1 MAVPTTATTAATE
14 TDPAPVQPAAIA
26 SVSLTVSDPNML
38 EGSSQS
44 YRVELFD
51 AGGARL
57 SQAGRTIA
65 VRSSSGSL
73 VVESASGRI
82 RASVPGSA
90 YLIAT
95 AGGVSDSVQLVVAA
109 VVAAVVIQ
117 GGDAP
122 LIVDASVALR
132 AEVRDARQ
140 QVLSDRTVDWS
151 SSDADVLTVDQT
163 GRVSARS
170 AGSADVIASSEGV
183 QGRVTIVVEAAPPA
197 APEPPTTAEV
207 SAEADRYVALLNAN
221 AEDQLR
227 ALFGADAEAE
237 GSRDLLGRLDARD
250 FAASIVSVGDVTLAG
265 DEATVRFSVLVTYRS
280 NFGTAREGTGDIIAV
295 LTRTSDGWRL
305 RSCSVAPGAEF

>member
-1 MAVPTTATTAATE
+1 
-14 TDPAPVQPAAIA
+14 
-26 SVSLTVSDPNML
+26 
-38 EGSSQS
+38 
-44 YRVELFD
+44 
-51 AGGARL
+51 
-57 SQAGRTIA
+57 
-65 VRSSSGSL
+65 
-73 VVESASGRI
+73 
-82 RASVPGSA
+82 
-90 YLIAT
+90 
-95 AGGVSDSVQLVVAA
+95 A

-237 GSRDLLGRLDARD
+237 GSRDLLGRLRWQPKKHRPEQVSVHLGIESWIRPDYIS
-250 FAASIVSVGDVTLAG
+250 SIVWS
-265 DEATVRFSVLVTYRS
+265 
-280 NFGTAREGTGDIIAV
+280 
-295 LTRTSDGWRL
+295 
-305 RSCSVAPGAEF
+305 APA